1 MIGIRKMEQLYYL
14 NRERYNSG
22 DVETAFRFAL
32 GLFKQDPN
40 IDTITLLVPQAR
52 QYDIITKEL
61 GIATKFCTNHIVP
74 NNLHIKL
81 QVHTVK
87 TYNPGYQFM
96 GHEDCEVLIAVIVNP
111 KDLEQFVDKS
121 KVKYW
126 IIVPWLMD
134 ENKSFL
140 EVHEAVD
147 LETGKAMEV
156 DYELDDRVKHGIEWL
171 KATSF
176 PNSYFHHPNDEER
189 LKQMSNALSH
199 YKVPLTYDAVVN
211 YCLNHGIINDAAH
224 MIAEHF
230 TKAQL
235 RKFRL
240 HNHCLAFMKQMM
252 NRDDWD

>member
-1 MIGIRKMEQLYYL
+1 MEQLYYL

-96 GHEDCEVLIAVIVNP
+96 GVQE
-111 KDLEQFVDKS
+111 
-121 KVKYW
+121 
-126 IIVPWLMD
+126 
-134 ENKSFL
+134 
-140 EVHEAVD
+140 EVHSASSRK
-147 LETGKAMEV
+147 LRSQG
-156 DYELDDRVKHGIEWL
+156 
-171 KATSF
+171 
-176 PNSYFHHPNDEER
+176 
-189 LKQMSNALSH
+189 
-199 YKVPLTYDAVVN
+199 DAE
-211 YCLNHGIINDAAH
+211 CGFSAI
-224 MIAEHF
+224 
-230 TKAQL
+230 
-235 RKFRL
+235 
-240 HNHCLAFMKQMM
+240 
-252 NRDDWD
+252 